1 MRIFPKA
8 TVHAKKITLAGTL
21 ILQMIFHEKYCMP
34 PAYSTHKGFYLEKP
48 ASCWNPANP
57 VFFIPS
63 YLLEYMRLRKNIS
76 ISFSQ
81 SSTAIIN
88 IISSEGCRI
97 PVYIIHYS
105 SLLKLSNL
113 YKPGNASL
121 RTPSLHHHLYH
132 TSTTTNL
139 KPYEPG
145 KYLPHPLLT
154 CF

>member
-1 MRIFPKA
+1 MKNIA
-8 TVHAKKITLAGTL
+8 C
-21 ILQMIFHEKYCMP
+21 LQHI
-34 PAYSTHKGFYLEKP
+34 ALKGFYLEKP

-81 SSTAIIN
+81 SLTAIIN

-132 TSTTTNL
+132 TKTTTNL

-154 CF
+154 SSKDILCKDHFPTSSIIHPIH